1 MSTATTNM
9 VLSDRLWDADGAALW
24 AKRAILLV
32 AGVAA
37 LAISAKI
44 QITTVPV
51 PVTLQMLVV
60 MVIGAAYGPKLGAA
74 TVASYVAL
82 GLQGVPLFAGAVAG
96 PAYVFGATGGYL
108 LGFIIAAF
116 AVGRLAA
123 AGWDRSPVQMAA
135 AMAVGILCVYVPGVI
150 WLSSGA
156 ALLGG
161 SLSVALSGI
170 VGGEAFTGYGWANWY
185 AYGVKTFIWVDAI
198 KLVVAVIA
206 FPAIWK
212 LVGDARG

>member
-1 MSTATTNM
+1 MSTASTNM
-9 VLSDRLWDADGAALW
+9 VLSDRLWDVQGISLW
-24 AKRAILLV
+24 MKRAVLLV
-32 AGVAA
+32 AGIAA

-74 TVASYVAL
+74 TVASYIAL
-82 GLQGVPLFAGAVAG
+82 GIQGLPVFAGAIAG

-108 LGFIIAAF
+108 LGFVIAAF
-116 AVGRLAA
+116 VVGALAK
-123 AGWDRSPVQMAA
+123 AGWDRTPVRMAA
-135 AMAVGILCVYVPGVI
+135 AMAVGIVCVYVPGVI
-150 WLSSGA
+150 WLSAGFGMFGGALRVLASGLA
-156 ALLGG
+156 EPFA
-161 SLSVALSGI
+161 
-170 VGGEAFTGYGWANWY
+170 GYGWSNWY

>member
-9 VLSDRLWDADGAALW
+9 VLSDRLWDADGSVLW
-24 AKRAILLV
+24 IKRAILLV
-32 AGVAA
+32 AGIAA

-44 QITTVPV
+44 QFTTVPV

-74 TVASYVAL
+74 TVASYLAL
-82 GLQGVPLFAGAVAG
+82 GAQGLPVFAGAVAG
-96 PAYVFGATGGYL
+96 PAYLFGPTGGYL
-108 LGFIIAAF
+108 LGFVIAAY

-123 AGWDRSPVQMAA
+123 AGWDRSPVRMAA
-135 AMAVGILCVYVPGVI
+135 AMAVGILCVYIPGVI

-156 ALLGG
+156 ALFGG
-161 SLSVALSGI
+161 SFSAMVSGF
-170 VGGEAFTGYGWANWY
+170 VGDEAFAGYGWANWY